1 MGADSVAGAYVHR
14 FEVDHIEDLCHDAQN
29 SLVTVVAEKA
39 GRVLIIAF
47 PDTLLISSAV
57 LTKEEQASRFYELT
71 NMSKDALEIGGWNV
85 EEAVHGV
92 HCVEGFCWKLQ
103 PPEVHDMGVQSFL
116 STEADHLWR

>member
-1 MGADSVAGAYVHR
+1 M
-14 FEVDHIEDLCHDAQN
+14 
-29 SLVTVVAEKA
+29 AEKA

-57 LTKEEQASRFYELT
+57 LTAVLTKEEQASGFNELT
-71 NMSKDALEIGGWNV
+71 NMSKDALEIGRRNV